1 MTSETSTPSR
11 RPRLLGW
18 SLLAVLLALLTWA
31 GWREYDYRAAVR
43 EARAAGYEWSTDEPF
58 MLNRSAWEKW
68 VDPYGRLHLGLG
80 ADLTRV
86 RSLLPRLRA
95 KRLIANHCLNTGV
108 DALKGL
114 NGLQE
119 LHIYDYPGLQNADA
133 LEGLSTLTELE
144 LSGCPELQNV
154 DGLRRL
160 TRLRRL
166 TLSHHPALWNLN
178 GIKGLA
184 ELEVIDLYQCPVLE
198 NVDAFQG
205 LSKLLFVRL
214 RHCPEVKDMGSFKK
228 LTGLQTL
235 DLRDSNGIP
244 PSELR
249 ELRAALTKTDITFP
263 DGSKAP
269 PP

>member
-1 MTSETSTPSR
+1 MPPETSPPR
-11 RPRLLGW
+11 RRWHVGWWLLTLG
-18 SLLAVLLALLTWA
+18 LAVCVWV

-43 EARAAGYEWSTDEPF
+43 EARAAGYEWSTDEP
-58 MLNRSAWEKW
+58 LTLYRNAWEKW

-95 KRLIANHCLNTGV
+95 KRLIANYCLDTGV

-144 LSGCPELQNV
+144 LSGCPELRNV
-154 DGLRRL
+154 DGLKGL
-160 TRLRRL
+160 TRLRNLR
-166 TLSHHPALWNLN
+166 LSHNPGLQNVN

-184 ELEVIDLYQCPVLE
+184 ELQVIDIYECPSLQDVK
-198 NVDAFQG
+198 VFQG
-205 LSKLLFVRL
+205 LSNLFNVRL
-214 RHCPEVKDMGSFKK
+214 SHCPGVHSVSSFKK
-228 LTGLQTL
+228 LTGLNYL
-235 DLRDSNGIP
+235 DLTGSTGIP
-244 PSELR
+244 GAELR
-249 ELRAALTKTDITFP
+249 ELRAALPKTDITFP